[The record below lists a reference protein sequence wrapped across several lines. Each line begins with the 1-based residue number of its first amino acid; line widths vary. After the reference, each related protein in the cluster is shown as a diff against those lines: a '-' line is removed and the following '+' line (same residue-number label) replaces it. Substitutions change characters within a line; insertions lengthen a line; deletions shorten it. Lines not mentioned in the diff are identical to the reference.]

1 MSRPRLA
8 IIGLSACGG
17 CQLSLLNC
25 EAELPLLLE
34 RFDFRLFPLA
44 CSPVV
49 LEGCYDVTLVEGCC
63 STAHDADLLRELRDR
78 SRLLIGL
85 GTCALWGGVA
95 TMCNDTPRELLRR
108 QVYGTHPLPEDD
120 VPRPLPDLVK
130 LDAAVPGC
138 PPEKDELLALL
149 ADLLRGN
156 LPVKGVAPVCT
167 DCRMRENLCLLQ
179 ERDLLCLGP
188 LVLGGCEA
196 RCPSRGVPCE
206 GCRGPAPEANVA
218 EALELYRQKGF
229 DRAVVTSRLQRFYP
243 GWKHDQRA

>member
-8 IIGLSACGG
+8 IVGLTACSG

-34 RFDFRLFPLA
+34 QFEFRFFPMA

-49 LEGCYDVTLVEGCC
+49 LEGCYDVVLVEGCC
-63 STAHDADLLRELRDR
+63 SSAHEAELLRELRDR
-78 SRLLIGL
+78 SRLLIAL

-95 TMCNDTPRELLRR
+95 ALCNDTPRELLRS
-108 QVYGTHPLPEDD
+108 QVYGNHPLPDD
-120 VPRPLPDLVK
+120 GVPRPLSDLVRV
-130 LDAAVPGC
+130 DAGVPGC
-138 PPEKDELLALL
+138 PPEKAELLALL

-156 LPVKGVAPVCT
+156 LLITGVAPVCT
-167 DCRMRENLCLLQ
+167 ECRMRENLCLLQ
-179 ERDLLCLGP
+179 ERSMLCLGP
-188 LVLGGCEA
+188 LTLGGCDA

-218 EALELYRQKGF
+218 EALEIYQQKGF
-229 DRAVVTSRLQRFYP
+229 DTVDVTGRLRRFYP
-243 GWKHDQRA
+243 EWNHDQRA